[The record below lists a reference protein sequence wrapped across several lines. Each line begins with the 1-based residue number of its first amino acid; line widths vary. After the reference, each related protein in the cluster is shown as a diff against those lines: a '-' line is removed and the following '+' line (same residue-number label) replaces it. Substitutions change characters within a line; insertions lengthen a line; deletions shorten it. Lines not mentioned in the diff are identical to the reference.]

1 MVIEHPTGQ
10 MEAVISA
17 RRAGNDAVE
26 VLGGGTLRTARK
38 ILSGE
43 VFIPARVWGGRGAA
57 G

>member
-1 MVIEHPTGQ
+1 
-10 MEAVISA
+10 MEAVIST

-38 ILSGE
+38 IMAGE
-43 VFIPARVWGGRGAA
+43 VFIPARVWAGREA